1 MENEI
6 DISRYKEIFEN
17 IKQEVLK
24 SQYKA
29 MQVVNTEMIYMYWN
43 IGKIISANIKWGNKF
58 VDSLSIDLKNEFP
71 TIQGF
76 SVRNLR
82 NMRKFYEEYPSIE
95 ILQTMSAKLTWS
107 HNILLINKIK
117 DMEIR
122 KWYIKRTIKNG
133 WSHDI
138 LADQIKYK
146 LYERQAIAEKVTN
159 FENTLPDVQ
168 SDLAMQTVKDPYI
181 FDFIVLKGQV
191 KEKQIEDA
199 MIEKIKNVLIELG
212 NGFAF
217 VGNQYKITVSDTD
230 YLPNQYSERDL
241 KKAIISNM
249 KDFILE
255 IGKDFTYVG
264 EEYRVQVGKEDFYI
278 DLLFYNRALSCLVAF
293 ELKIDKFRPEFI
305 SKMDFYLEALDR
317 QERKDNENPSVGV
330 ILCASKDEQVVEYA
344 MSRTMSPTMV
354 SQYTLKLIDKKLLE
368 EKLKEIN
375 DIVEE
380 NNKRD

>member
-1 MENEI
+1 MAKI
-6 DISRYKEIFEN
+6 FAIKDVAKGTFKEIGNALNTISLEYANDCTLELTGEESFARKN
-17 IKQEVLK
+17 GNNCV
-24 SQYKA
+24 SFGGA
-29 MQVVNTEMIYMYWN
+29 RSGTFTVNTEMIYMYWN
-43 IGKIISANIKWGNKF
+43 IGKIISENIEWGNKF
-58 VDSLSIDLKNEFP
+58 VDNLSIDLKNEFP
-71 TIQGF
+71 NIQGF

-95 ILQTMSAKLTWS
+95 ILQTLSAKLTWS

-122 KWYIKRTIKNG
+122 KWYMKETIKNG
-133 WSHDI
+133 WSHDV

-168 SDLAMQTVKDPYI
+168 SDLAMQTMKDPYI

-230 YLPNQYSERDL
+230 YFIDYSDSH
-241 KKAIISNM
+241 IIPI
-249 KDFILE
+249 F
-255 IGKDFTYVG
+255 
-264 EEYRVQVGKEDFYI
+264 
-278 DLLFYNRALSCLVAF
+278 
-293 ELKIDKFRPEFI
+293 
-305 SKMDFYLEALDR
+305 
-317 QERKDNENPSVGV
+317 
-330 ILCASKDEQVVEYA
+330 
-344 MSRTMSPTMV
+344 
-354 SQYTLKLIDKKLLE
+354 
-368 EKLKEIN
+368 
-375 DIVEE
+375 
-380 NNKRD
+380 

>member
-6 DISRYKEIFEN
+6 DISKYKQIFEN

-29 MQVVNTEMIYMYWN
+29 MQAVNTEMIYMYWN
-43 IGKIISANIKWGNKF
+43 IGKIISENIEWGNKF
-58 VDSLSIDLKNEFP
+58 VDNLSIDLKNEFP
-71 TIQGF
+71 NIQGF

-95 ILQTMSAKLTWS
+95 ILQTLSAKLTWS

-122 KWYIKRTIKNG
+122 KWYMKETIKNG
-133 WSHDI
+133 WSHDV

-168 SDLAMQTVKDPYI
+168 SDLAMQTMKDPYI

-199 MIEKIKNVLIELG
+199 MIEKN
-212 NGFAF
+212 
-217 VGNQYKITVSDTD
+217 
-230 YLPNQYSERDL
+230 
-241 KKAIISNM
+241 KKM
-249 KDFILE
+249 C
-255 IGKDFTYVG
+255 
-264 EEYRVQVGKEDFYI
+264 
-278 DLLFYNRALSCLVAF
+278 LLS
-293 ELKIDKFRPEFI
+293 
-305 SKMDFYLEALDR
+305 
-317 QERKDNENPSVGV
+317 
-330 ILCASKDEQVVEYA
+330 
-344 MSRTMSPTMV
+344 
-354 SQYTLKLIDKKLLE
+354 
-368 EKLKEIN
+368 
-375 DIVEE
+375 
-380 NNKRD
+380 

>member
-1 MENEI
+1 MKFEKINDIMLLIVIIFNFADSVCKNRKKVEMENEI

-29 MQVVNTEMIYMYWN
+29 MQAVNTEMIYMYWN
-43 IGKIISANIKWGNKF
+43 IGKIISENIEWGNKF

-95 ILQTMSAKLTWS
+95 ILQTLSAKLTWS
-107 HNILLINKIK
+107 HNILLINKVK
-117 DMEIR
+117 DLEIR
-122 KWYIKRTIKNG
+122 KWYMKETIKNG
-133 WSHDI
+133 WSHDV

-146 LYERQAIAEKVTN
+146 LFERQAIAEKVTN

-168 SDLAMQTVKDPYI
+168 SDLALQTMKDPYI

-230 YLPNQYSERDL
+230 Y
-241 KKAIISNM
+241 
-249 KDFILE
+249 F
-255 IGKDFTYVG
+255 
-264 EEYRVQVGKEDFYI
+264 I
-278 DLLFYNRALSCLVAF
+278 DLLFYHLELRCYIVV
-293 ELKIDKFRPEFI
+293 ELKARKFKPT
-305 SKMDFYLEALDR
+305 DAGQLNFYLSAIDDMLRKEGDNPTIGILLCKEKDKLTAEYALKDINKPVGVSEYKLL
-317 QERKDNENPSVGV
+317 QDIPEYLQSQLPKAEDIELHIKDIEEIEKQQDNE
-330 ILCASKDEQVVEYA
+330 
-344 MSRTMSPTMV
+344 
-354 SQYTLKLIDKKLLE
+354 
-368 EKLKEIN
+368 
-375 DIVEE
+375 
-380 NNKRD
+380 